1 MSSIAQTAAKDMYTK
16 VEVVMRDY
24 ELEGV
29 SQAQKD
35 AYLLP
40 IVIGIMPVGALPDTI
55 SEQRV
60 TEPARFMHFLH
71 FILPKLM
78 LASNQDQQPLA
89 ARLEAMC
96 EILTVDPMRYV
107 CYPAIRRIVSMFWSA
122 YDKSVDKFV
131 PRTVVDQNGGAGET
145 TTATPLVR
153 LNAICPADSRARP
166 GAAVPMVRMKAV
178 LPADPLAR
186 PGAVVPMV
194 RFLAVLPADSQT
206 QGDGGGATDK
216 SPIPSPILVACPR
229 GQRKMRMTT
238 AVKASSKDVYVSL
251 LSSDEE
257 EGVGGSGA
265 GSKVPIPVPQPVVM
279 APAPQEDKVPSLKSD
294 SVPRPV
300 VMAPAPQED
309 KVLESESEFF
319 WKLFDA
325 LKRCLH
331 KDTRAAKLQ
340 KIFEDEFTLPS
351 NTRLRKVN
359 FDQVMENIDFH
370 NGGAT
375 FALRDICKS
384 LEPQKGK
391 FFSKEQIKALAVHM
405 AATSCHDEDRDGTD
419 SD

>member
-1 MSSIAQTAAKDMYTK
+1 MYTK

-29 SQAQKD
+29 SQKRKD
-35 AYLLP
+35 VYLLP
-40 IVIGIMPVGALPDTI
+40 IVIGIFPVGALPHTI
-55 SEQRV
+55 PQQRV

-107 CYPAIRRIVSMFWSA
+107 CYPAIRRIVNMFWLA

-131 PRTVVDQNGGAGET
+131 PRVVVDQMEDGGAGET
-145 TTATPLVR
+145 TTSTPLVR

-178 LPADPLAR
+178 LSADPLAR
-186 PGAVVPMV
+186 PGAAVPMV
-194 RFLAVLPADSQT
+194 RFLAVLPVDSQT

-216 SPIPSPILVACPR
+216 SPTPSPILVAYPR

-238 AVKASSKDVYVSL
+238 AVKAPSKEVYISL

-257 EGVGGSGA
+257 EGAGGSGA

-279 APAPQEDKVPSLKSD
+279 APAPQEDKVLESD
-294 SVPRPV
+294 SVPQPV

-309 KVLESESEFF
+309 KVLESDSEFF

-340 KIFEDEFTLPS
+340 KILEDEFTLPS
-351 NTRLRKVN
+351 NTRSRKVN

>member
-40 IVIGIMPVGALPDTI
+40 IVIGIMPVGGLPSTI
-55 SEQRV
+55 PQQRV

-96 EILTVDPMRYV
+96 EILTVDPLRYV

-131 PRTVVDQNGGAGET
+131 PRVVVDQMEDGGAGET
-145 TTATPLVR
+145 TTSTPLVR

-178 LPADPLAR
+178 LSADPLAR
-186 PGAVVPMV
+186 PGAAVPMV
-194 RFLAVLPADSQT
+194 RFLAVLPVDSQT

-216 SPIPSPILVACPR
+216 SPTPSPILVACPR
-229 GQRKMRMTT
+229 GQRKMRMTA
-238 AVKASSKDVYVSL
+238 AVKASSKDVYISL

-279 APAPQEDKVPSLKSD
+279 APAPQEDKV
-294 SVPRPV
+294 
-300 VMAPAPQED
+300 
-309 KVLESESEFF
+309 LESDSEFF

-331 KDTRAAKLQ
+331 KETRAAKLQ

-351 NTRLRKVN
+351 NTRSRKVN